1 MPKTQT
7 RSDAAKTTVT
17 RDERRAG
24 THFTIEKLMAE
35 RTEMLTLFCR
45 VAGLEP
51 FEHHRGK
58 IPAKELLQE
67 FCQVLVDY
75 LAAGHFSLYE
85 RIANGTER
93 RINVADLSAQVYP
106 KISDSTQAALDF
118 NDKYDGQ
125 YFEIAMGFQDDLSK
139 LGEILAG
146 RIELEDKLIDEIRRS
161 GKNLR

>member
-7 RSDAAKTTVT
+7 RSDAAKTTT
-17 RDERRAG
+17 TESERRAG

-67 FCQVLVDY
+67 FCQALVAY
-75 LAAGHFSLYE
+75 LAAGH
-85 RIANGTER
+85 
-93 RINVADLSAQVYP
+93 LS
-106 KISDSTQAALDF
+106 
-118 NDKYDGQ
+118 
-125 YFEIAMGFQDDLSK
+125 
-139 LGEILAG
+139 
-146 RIELEDKLIDEIRRS
+146 
-161 GKNLR
+161 

>member
-7 RSDAAKTTVT
+7 RNDAPKPVKGG
-17 RDERRAG
+17 ERRTG
-24 THFTIEKLMAE
+24 THFTIDKLMAE

-93 RINVADLSAQVYP
+93 RQNVAQLAAQVYS
-106 KISDSTQAALDF
+106 KIADSTQAALDF

-125 YFEIAMGFQDDLSK
+125 HFEIAMSFQNDLSR
-139 LGEILAG
+139 LGEILAS
-146 RIELEDKLIDEIRRS
+146 RIEMEDRLIVEIRR
-161 GKNLR
+161 